1 MIRSPMGSRVGASL
15 TAVTVTK
22 NEVVVVSNPSVTLSV
37 MVVAPLALAA
47 GVTVTVRLAPLGLM
61 TTFALGT
68 KAVSDEVPLT
78 LRSPITLSMSPMV
91 KLNAPVVPS
100 SAMIW
105 SAMLVI
111 LGASLTAVTVTK
123 NEVVVAADPSVTLSV
138 MVVAPLAL
146 AAGVTVTVR
155 LAPLGLMTTFSLGT
169 RAVSDE
175 VPLTLRSPITLS
187 MSPMVKLNAPV
198 VPSSA
203 IVWSAMLVML
213 GASLTAVTVTK
224 NEVLVMSDPSV
235 TLSVMVVTP
244 LALTA
249 GVTVTV
255 RLAPLGLITTFA
267 LGTKAVSDEV
277 PLTLRSPITLSMSP
291 MVKLNAPVVPSSAM
305 VWSATLVMVG
315 ASLTAVT
322 VTKNEVVVVA
332 DPSVTLSVMV
342 VAPLALAAGVTVT
355 VRLAP
360 LGLITTFAL
369 GTRAVSDE
377 LPLTINAPI
386 GLSISPMV
394 KLSAPVVPSSAMI

>member
-1 MIRSPMGSRVGASL
+1 MSD
-15 TAVTVTK
+15 
-22 NEVVVVSNPSVTLSV
+22 PSVTLSV
-37 MVVAPLALAA
+37 MVVTPLASAA
-47 GVTVTVRLAPLGLM
+47 GVTVTVRLAPLGLI
-61 TTFALGT
+61 TTFA
-68 KAVSDEVPLT
+68 
-78 LRSPITLSMSPMV
+78 
-91 KLNAPVVPS
+91 
-100 SAMIW
+100 
-105 SAMLVI
+105 
-111 LGASLTAVTVTK
+111 
-123 NEVVVAADPSVTLSV
+123 
-138 MVVAPLAL
+138 
-146 AAGVTVTVR
+146 
-155 LAPLGLMTTFSLGT
+155 LGT

-175 VPLTLRSPITLS
+175 LPVTLRSPITLS

-224 NEVLVMSDPSV
+224 NEVVVVATPSV

-244 LALTA
+244 LALGA
-249 GVTVTV
+249 GVTATV

-267 LGTKAVSDEV
+267 LGTRAVSDEL
-277 PLTLRSPITLSMSP
+277 PLTLRSPITLSMPP

-305 VWSATLVMVG
+305 IWSAMLVMVG

-360 LGLITTFAL
+360 LGLMTTFAL

-377 LPLTINAPI
+377 LPLTLRSPI
-386 GLSISPMV
+386 TLSMSPMV
-394 KLSAPVVPSSAMI
+394 KLNAPVVPSSAMIWSAMLVMLGASLTAVTVTKNEVVVVAAPSVTLSVMVVAPLALAAGVTVTVRLAPLGLITTFALGTRAVSDELPVTLRSPIRLSMSPMVKLNPPVVPSSAMVWSAMLVMVGALTAVTVTKNEVVV

>member
-1 MIRSPMGSRVGASL
+1 MPVIVGGSL

-22 NEVVVVSNPSVTLSV
+22 NEVVVVADPSVTLSV

-47 GVTVTVRLAPLGLM
+47 GVTVTVRLAPLGLI

-68 KAVSDEVPLT
+68 RAMSDEVPLT

-100 SAMIW
+100 SAMLW
-105 SAMLVI
+105 SAMLVMV
-111 LGASLTAVTVTK
+111 GASLTAVTVTK
-123 NEVVVAADPSVTLSV
+123 NEVVVVADPSVTLSV

-155 LAPLGLMTTFSLGT
+155 LAPLGLMTTFPLGT
-169 RAVSDE
+169 RAVSDD
-175 VPLTLRSPITLS
+175 VPVTLRSPIRLS
-187 MSPMVKLNAPV
+187 MSPMVKL
-198 VPSSA
+198 
-203 IVWSAMLVML
+203 
-213 GASLTAVTVTK
+213 K
-224 NEVLVMSDPSV
+224 
-235 TLSVMVVTP
+235 
-244 LALTA
+244 
-249 GVTVTV
+249 
-255 RLAPLGLITTFA
+255 
-267 LGTKAVSDEV
+267 
-277 PLTLRSPITLSMSP
+277 
-291 MVKLNAPVVPSSAM
+291 APVVPSSAM

-360 LGLITTFAL
+360 LGLMTTFPLGTRAVSDDVPVTLRSPIRLSMSPMVKLKAPVVPSSAMVWSATLVMVGASLTAVTVTKNEVVVVADPSVTLSVMVVAPLALAAGVTVTVRLAPLGLMTTFAL

-377 LPLTINAPI
+377 VPLTVRSPI
-386 GLSISPMV
+386 TLSMSPMV
-394 KLSAPVVPSSAMI
+394 KLNAPVVPSSAMI